1 MSAQAGSTS
10 MNEGGAHKSGGPPKR
25 RFKNYLLDR
34 SFQLKYTGMV
44 VAVTV
49 FVALILGYFAYDYSK
64 GQTEAMT
71 AQMAMQ
77 EDLAPEVAA
86 DLEGFAEQEDRKV
99 LLGIVSGIVILA
111 LMLGFTGIIVT
122 HKVVGPAYK
131 MKLLLNEV
139 ASGKL
144 KLVGRLRKGDELQ
157 ELFEAFA
164 GMVESLRETQKQEI
178 TELSDAIDKAKE
190 AGVPD
195 DALAELVA
203 VRDRM
208 QSMLE

>member
-1 MSAQAGSTS
+1 MDD
-10 MNEGGAHKSGGPPKR
+10 GGTDKSGGPPKR

-34 SFQLKYTGMV
+34 PFQLKYTGMV

-49 FVALILGYFAYDYSK
+49 AVAAGLGYVAYDFSK

-86 DLEGFAEQEDRKV
+86 DLEGYAEREDMKV
-99 LLGIVSGIVILA
+99 LLGILAGILILA
-111 LMLGFTGIIVT
+111 VTLGFTGILVT

-164 GMVESLRETQKQEI
+164 AMVEALRETQKAEI
-178 TELSDAIDKAKE
+178 TELDDAIDKAKE

-195 DALAELVA
+195 DALAELIA

-208 QSMLE
+208 QAALD